1 METLTNHPASTL
13 PLASPLLSL
22 PDVTERSWTEEYLPA
37 ILALPPG
44 AYLHLQ
50 DVSWEDYQRLLD
62 GLDERPRFKLTY
74 NFGELHIMTKTFRH
88 ESFANLFG
96 YLILVLAEEL
106 DFEFI
111 SGGTTTFSSE
121 DTVSGA
127 EGDDCFYFDHLAEIG
142 AKDRLD
148 LTVDPPPN
156 ILVEVDVTNPSIK
169 KLPTY
174 ATLRVPEIWHF
185 DGTVVTF
192 HQLSDNGYLE
202 ATHSLK
208 FPFLPATVL
217 PPLLLIGKKEGTM
230 KMMKAFRAWVQANKQ

>member
-1 METLTNHPASTL
+1 MEILTNHPTYTL
-13 PLASPLLSL
+13 PIPPPFSPQSEA
-22 PDVTERSWTEEYLPA
+22 PERSWTGEYLPA

-62 GLDERPRFKLTY
+62 GLDERPRFKMTY

-96 YLILVLAEEL
+96 YLILVLAEER

-121 DTVSGA
+121 DTVTGA
-127 EGDDCFYFDHLAEIG
+127 EGDDCFYFDHLAEVG
-142 AKDRLD
+142 EKDRLD

-156 ILVEVDVTNPSIK
+156 ILVEVDVTNPSLNK
-169 KLPTY
+169 FPTY

-185 DGTVVTF
+185 DGTTVKF
-192 HQLSDNGYLE
+192 HHLGEGGYLE
-202 ATHSLK
+202 VAYSLR
-208 FPFLPATVL
+208 FPFLPAAVL
-217 PPLLLIGKKEGTM
+217 PQFLLIGKKEGIM
-230 KMMKAFRAWVQANKQ
+230 KMMKAFRAWVKANNQ